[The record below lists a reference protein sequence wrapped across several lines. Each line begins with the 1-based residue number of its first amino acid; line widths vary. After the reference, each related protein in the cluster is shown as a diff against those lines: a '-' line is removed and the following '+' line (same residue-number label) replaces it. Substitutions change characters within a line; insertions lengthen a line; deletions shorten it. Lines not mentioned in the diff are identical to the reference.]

1 MFCTQCGRELLEEDH
16 FCPRCGKPVGVPPG
30 EAPAGAVPPKPRRRL
45 CRSMRLKKIGGVCA
59 GFAEYLEID
68 VTVMRIIFLAL
79 AILPPGIGLIGYVIG
94 WIAMPRCDEVGV
106 LA

>member
-1 MFCTQCGRELLEEDH
+1 
-16 FCPRCGKPVGVPPG
+16 
-30 EAPAGAVPPKPRRRL
+30 
-45 CRSMRLKKIGGVCA
+45 MRLKKIGGVCA